1 MCLFVDWVVEE
12 ILYLIEDLIVGVN
25 DGFLGLE
32 VDSGGW
38 LDEINGILLVVVVDV
53 WLEVDVCC
61 LCVIKLVVWDIDEDI
76 MWLDLRLV
84 ECLEDLFVCVVKID
98 IDLDVDLIDVFEVG
112 VWDVFDVN
120 VKDDVDWV
128 LVDIFGVCCE
138 FVVCFEDLLMVE
150 VIVGLV
156 VGLMVMFE

>member
-61 LCVIKLVVWDIDEDI
+61 LCVIKLVVWDIDEDV

-112 VWDVFDVN
+112 FWDVFDVY

-128 LVDIFGVCCE
+128 LVDIFGVCCG
-138 FVVCFEDLLMVE
+138 FVVCFEDLLMVK

>member
-12 ILYLIEDLIVGVN
+12 ILYLIEDLIVGDN
-25 DGFLGLE
+25 DGFVGLE

-38 LDEINGILLVVVVDV
+38 LDEIIGILLVVVVDV
-53 WLEVDVCC
+53 WLEVDVWC
-61 LCVIKLVVWDIDEDI
+61 LCVIKLVVWDIDEDV

-112 VWDVFDVN
+112 FWDVFDVN
-120 VKDDVDWV
+120 VKDDVDLV
-128 LVDIFGVCCE
+128 LVDIFGVCCG

-156 VGLMVMFE
+156 VGLMIMFE

>member
-61 LCVIKLVVWDIDEDI
+61 LCVIKLVGWDIDEDV

-84 ECLEDLFVCVVKID
+84 KCLEDLFVCVVKID

-112 VWDVFDVN
+112 FWDVFDVN
-120 VKDDVDWV
+120 VKDDVDLV
-128 LVDIFGVCCE
+128 LVDIFGVCCG